1 MQLTVRTVRRMG
13 KAMMNEVGIY
23 LNCDKS
29 DSVEMAVKC
38 IRYLR
43 RRGIHVALL
52 NHQME
57 PDGDP
62 GVHIYPKDEFYKKPD
77 CIVVLGG
84 DGTLLS
90 VARASCIYDMPLFG
104 INLGKLGFLTEGE
117 ASNYEHLLEALC
129 DGEFFLEKRMMLSS
143 CIHRPNGESKTFLA
157 LNDVLVKNTGFRMM
171 DIKAYAGKN
180 GENMIDFFRADGLII
195 ASPTG
200 STAYSL
206 AAGGPVVAPG
216 TDVMIVNPICP
227 HRLHD
232 RAYVIAAEE
241 DITIRFDERE
251 RDIIVSFDGQ
261 NIIPIGARD
270 EVVVKKAPYTANLV
284 RLNNVNFYD
293 RLRKKLSD
301 DVLSNI
307 SNKDRR

>member
-1 MQLTVRTVRRMG
+1 MIDKDNQHSFVKTYVIAVIICIGFLAFSLLFIFHIMRLNQQES
-13 KAMMNEVGIY
+13 ANY
-23 LNCDKS
+23 LNES
-29 DSVEMAVKC
+29 AQQSQTSVEKQ
-38 IRYLR
+38 I
-43 RRGIHVALL
+43 
-52 NHQME
+52 
-57 PDGDP
+57 DP
-62 GVHIYPKDEFYKKPD
+62 GVSIYSKDEFYKKPD

-143 CIHRPNGESKTFLA
+143 SIHRPNGKCETFLA

-171 DIKAYAGKN
+171 DIKAYAGKE
-180 GENMIDFFRADGLII
+180 GENMIDFFRADGMII

-270 EVVVKKAPYTANLV
+270 EVIVKKAPYTAN
-284 RLNNVNFYD
+284 
-293 RLRKKLSD
+293 
-301 DVLSNI
+301 
-307 SNKDRR
+307 